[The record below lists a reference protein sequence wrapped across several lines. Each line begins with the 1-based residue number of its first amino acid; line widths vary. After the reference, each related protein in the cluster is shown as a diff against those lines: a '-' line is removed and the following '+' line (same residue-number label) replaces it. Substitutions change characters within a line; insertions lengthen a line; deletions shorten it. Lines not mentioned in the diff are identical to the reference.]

1 MYLMMKNDA
10 PAEVNI
16 KQWFKLDVDTAFT
29 TANRYMS
36 FALLVKFAPR
46 VLVCGLDFSVI
57 MDHYR
62 GICNYIM
69 QDSEFARQ
77 LKSTLRLI
85 VHGRRLTI
93 KADDS
98 VELPDFKMNISANTE
113 FYEEIEACNHVGVD
127 VDCNVDE
134 DVDGGAKSGNADDAN
149 GDADDDAEIGVDGN
163 ENGNVARNEDS
174 VKKAE

>member
-1 MYLMMKNDA
+1 MMKNDA

-16 KQWFKLDVDTAFT
+16 KQWFKSDVDTAYT

-62 GICNYIM
+62 GICDYIM

-85 VHGRRLTI
+85 VHNRRLTI
-93 KADDS
+93 KADNL

-134 DVDGGAKSGNADDAN
+134 EDVDGGAKSGNADDAN
-149 GDADDDAEIGVDGN
+149 GDDAKLGVDGN
-163 ENGNVARNEDS
+163 DNGNVARNEDS
-174 VKKAE
+174 DKEDE